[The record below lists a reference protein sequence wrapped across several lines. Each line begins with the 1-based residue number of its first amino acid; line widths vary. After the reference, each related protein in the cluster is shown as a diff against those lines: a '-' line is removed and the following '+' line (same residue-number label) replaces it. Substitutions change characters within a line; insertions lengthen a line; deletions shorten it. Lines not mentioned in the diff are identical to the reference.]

1 MPPRPSFTTSA
12 SPEDGYLEV
21 MGGPSLS
28 SVTAINLLIE
38 PDEATRA
45 RARDLNARLRRT
57 MPEGFALDGTH
68 APHIT
73 VLQRYV
79 RTPELEQVL
88 GAVGEVVAGADLAAL
103 TLRAAAISHAEWDT
117 PGTGMASLL
126 LGRDPRLLEL
136 QGRLIAAVAPFAS
149 PDGTGAAFVTDP
161 EEPAVNA
168 TTIGYVAHFVPDHC
182 CSSYEAHLSIGTG
195 TARRSGSHRGRAVQA
210 VRREGGGR
218 RRLPAREQR
227 HGSATA
233 SGVAG
238 GRPALS
244 HRGRT

>member
-1 MPPRPSFTTSA
+1 MRDH
-12 SPEDGYLEV
+12 PEDGYLEV

-28 SVTAINLLIE
+28 PVTAINLLIE
-38 PDEATRA
+38 PDEATRV
-45 RARDLNARLRRT
+45 RARDLNERLRRT

-79 RTPELEQVL
+79 RTPEIEQVL
-88 GAVGEVVAGADLAAL
+88 GAVGDIVAGADLAAL
-103 TLRAAAISHAEWDT
+103 TLRAAAIAHADWDT

-161 EEPAVNA
+161 EEPAINA
-168 TTIGYVAHFVPDHC
+168 TTLGYVRRFVPDHC
-182 CSSYEAHLSIGTG
+182 CSSYEAHLSIGLGRRGDLEAIEAEPFKPFDVRAEAVAAYQLGNHG
-195 TARRSGSHRGRAVQA
+195 TARRRLRAWPVA
-210 VRREGGGR
+210 D
-218 RRLPAREQR
+218 QR
-227 HGSATA
+227 
-233 SGVAG
+233 
-238 GRPALS
+238 
-244 HRGRT
+244 